1 MAKAKAKAK
10 AKSTSK
16 VKVAFNTKA
25 LEQFGYTK
33 GSDIE
38 VFLESFGFDSDI
50 HDIADFCK
58 SNWGIKL

>member
-10 AKSTSK
+10 AKSTTK

-25 LEQFGYTK
+25 LEQFGYTS

-38 VFLESFGFDSDI
+38 VFLESFGFDADI
-50 HDIADFCK
+50 HEINDFCK
-58 SNWGIKL
+58 STWSIKL